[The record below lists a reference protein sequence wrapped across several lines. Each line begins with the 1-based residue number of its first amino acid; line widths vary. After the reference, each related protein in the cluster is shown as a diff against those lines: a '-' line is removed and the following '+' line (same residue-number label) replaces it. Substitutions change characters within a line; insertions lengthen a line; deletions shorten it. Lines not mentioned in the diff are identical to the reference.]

1 MHSINPLPPT
11 TPQTPALSW
20 SLQQRFDN
28 LPRFRTNMPPNQL
41 IKRRFSFSIGVLSTP
56 KWSKNPVPVEYCVT
70 VSTQKDYLMYQLRFW
85 RHSVHHWGFSCTKLI
100 FQIKNRG
107 VKQRALR
114 LRVAAGYRH
123 YPNNVCSGCGLSQP
137 CRNVLACRLAP
148 GQVWQY
154 PPQWRLSQDVGL
166 FSFCILIVRK
176 LREQPSLL

>member
-70 VSTQKDYLMYQLRFW
+70 VSTQKDYLLYQLRFW

-100 FQIKNRG
+100 FRIKNRG
-107 VKQRALR
+107 AKQRALR
-114 LRVAAGYRH
+114 LRVMTDYRNH
-123 YPNNVCSGCGLSQP
+123 PNNVCSGCALSQP
-137 CRNVLACRLAP
+137 CRNVLAYRLALW
-148 GQVWQY
+148 QVW
-154 PPQWRLSQDVGL
+154 
-166 FSFCILIVRK
+166 
-176 LREQPSLL
+176 